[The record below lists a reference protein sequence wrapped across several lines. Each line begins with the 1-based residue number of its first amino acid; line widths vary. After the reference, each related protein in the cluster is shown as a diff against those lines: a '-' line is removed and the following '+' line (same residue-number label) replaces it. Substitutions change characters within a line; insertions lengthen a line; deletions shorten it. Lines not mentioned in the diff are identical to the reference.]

1 MEYSKFMMHQHLMAM
16 AMKVRIPRRIMR
28 KRIKSASPLAV
39 WRADGLPTHP
49 NIPHF
54 LIPILFINRR
64 RRGAFNFKRSLV
76 RYRKRIAIL
85 KNFNPRSWPTN
96 AFFLTAEPTKKKKK
110 ERWSN
115 WRKQMVEVPDEHET
129 NDFDSND
136 KNMDNP
142 DPFSA
147 SMQVMQVE
155 LFSNSTFVTTGGL
168 GQAVTLRGKWM
179 IIGQDKDQLWMQVWR
194 FGFGR
199 SVSGSTY
206 SEGAQ
211 LTQNDDKGYWGTIY
225 EQENT
230 GRFEVRGMVMLGYG
244 LEPTTIGRFTM
255 IEQQDGVV
263 VDDDEE
269 QEEEEGKSNEH
280 DDGDNY
286 WGAFE

>member
-1 MEYSKFMMHQHLMAM
+1 MGSFSLQQILGTMNTKVEDDIPVEKFHKEDLMN
-16 AMKVRIPRRIMR
+16 
-28 KRIKSASPLAV
+28 KR
-39 WRADGLPTHP
+39 
-49 NIPHF
+49 
-54 LIPILFINRR
+54 
-64 RRGAFNFKRSLV
+64 
-76 RYRKRIAIL
+76 Y
-85 KNFNPRSWPTN
+85 
-96 AFFLTAEPTKKKKK
+96 FLTSYPIPSKRKKRQ
-110 ERWSN
+110 RWSIKYN
-115 WRKQMVEVPDEHET
+115 KFVDEKPITKEEKLREERE
-129 NDFDSND
+129 
-136 KNMDNP
+136 KNAPVNIRT
-142 DPFSA
+142 FE
-147 SMQVMQVE
+147 VE
-155 LFSNSTFVTTGGL
+155 LLANNTFCTKAGL
-168 GQAVTLRGKWM
+168 GNTILRGKWW
-179 IIGQDKDQLWMQVWR
+179 IIGNEKDQLWMQVWR

-225 EQENT
+225 EQKNT

-269 QEEEEGKSNEH
+269 LEEEEGKSNEH